1 MTKAFFG
8 HLSREETEDRLRR
21 AGVGAKMLE
30 AEDVARSIVWLLS
43 EASLDVN
50 GVNLPVGEGIP

>member
-8 HLSREETEDRLRR
+8 HLSREETEDRLRQ
-21 AGVGAKMLE
+21 AGVGARMLE